1 MNSITLGV
9 LSDNF
14 HNLVISRSFNK
25 FGGITCYLGANYL
38 QLEHNNNEIGK
49 GLAYQ

>member
-1 MNSITLGV
+1 MIIFTIWLW
-9 LSDNF
+9 
-14 HNLVISRSFNK
+14 RSFNK